1 MFIARIFTVFFF
13 ILMMTLGS
21 VCTLA
26 DADSESADQFPRIR
40 LDWLG
45 GSGPARLAY
54 TARERSI
61 GYRHLSREEAPPAI
75 YFRYPEPRTV
85 HFHMRDV
92 AFPVRAWWLDADG
105 CVLAFTD
112 MEPGTDGHASP
123 EPVIGVLEVPLFRL
137 DDYPLEAGD
146 CIRIGNELPAS
157 GALDQTHRKHAETPT
172 ESHAGSPRRSAQR
185 RASIRGGKDT
195 MQPQRAHHGQK
206 QTGNQKP

>member
-1 MFIARIFTVFFF
+1 MFIVRIAVVA
-13 ILMMTLGS
+13 IVMLALLSGPA
-21 VCTLA
+21 CTSA
-26 DADSESADQFPRIR
+26 GAEAERADQFPRIR
-40 LDWLG
+40 LDWPG

-75 YFRYPEPRTV
+75 YFRYPEPRKV

-112 MEPGTDGHASP
+112 MEPGTEGHRPPA
-123 EPVIGVLEVPLFRL
+123 PVGAVLEVPRSRL
-137 DDYPLEAGD
+137 DHYTLEIGD
-146 CIRIGNELPAS
+146 CVRIGNKLPAS
-157 GALDQTHRKHAETPT
+157 GALDQTHRKHAEMPT
-172 ESHAGSPRRSAQR
+172 ESHTGSPRHSTQR

-195 MQPQRAHHGQK
+195 MQPQRTHHGQK